1 MVNEFLIRIGAF
13 FTLIGIG
20 LIILFVATYLG
31 NAPDFKYFFLG
42 LISMFIGWRLSKRK
56 APPPPSGRFAYIRKM
71 RENSKKHQEEGKEG
85 KKEED

>member
-1 MVNEFLIRIGAF
+1 MINEFLIRMGAF

-20 LIILFVATYLG
+20 LIIYFAATYLG

-42 LISMFIGWRLSKRK
+42 LISMFIGWRMSKRK

-71 RENSKKHQEEGKEG
+71 QENSKKRKEEGK
-85 KKEED
+85 KDEE

>member
-20 LIILFVATYLG
+20 LIIMFGATYLG

-42 LISMFIGWRLSKRK
+42 LISMVIGWRLSKRK

-71 RENSKKHQEEGKEG
+71 RGNSKKHQEEGK
-85 KKEED
+85 KEEE